1 MCTSSAGRS
10 VAAILVSLLCT
21 ARPLAAGE
29 TAAERFARG
38 RALIEDNCG
47 EAYPKSRKVLE
58 DGIADLLAAVHQ
70 GVDTADAHRLL
81 ACAYGTLGSRFAI
94 PDESVKLASKE
105 LEALRGAA
113 TRDPRDVPTRL
124 RIAALTADKQEALDA
139 YEAVLGIAP
148 DHAVALYGSGELL
161 LRRNQTEKALERL
174 ERVGEMANPRE
185 ARAWAGDVVRILREH
200 GRRARADQL
209 KAKLDAKAKSARS
222 ERP

>member
-10 VAAILVSLLCT
+10 VAAIVVSLLCT

-38 RALIEDNCG
+38 RALVEDNCG

-58 DGIADLLAAVHQ
+58 DGIADILAAVRE

-81 ACAYGTLGSRFAI
+81 ACAYATLGSRFAT
-94 PDESVKLASKE
+94 PDERLKLASKE
-105 LEALRGAA
+105 LEALRSAA
-113 TRDPRDVPTRL
+113 TRDPRDVTTRL
-124 RIAALTADKQEALDA
+124 EIAALTADQQEALDA

-148 DHAVALYGSGELL
+148 DHAVALYASGKLL

-174 ERVGEMANPRE
+174 ERAGEMANPRQ
-185 ARAWAGDVVRILREH
+185 ARAWGGDVVRILREQ
-200 GRRARADQL
+200 GRRARAEEL
-209 KAKLDAKAKSARS
+209 KVKLDAKAKAAPI